1 MAPLQVMLVLTV
13 TAMLSVEAAEST
25 SAEGMSA
32 DDTFSSLIAFQ
43 SNIISSVAGSQL
55 PRTVILLFFLLMSFL
70 HILLLFLYFVT
81 CHQHSISQVLS
92 ILAII
97 PSHVV
102 KHISPTHRD
111 SQSQAL
117 ISTFQLWKH
126 Q

>member
-13 TAMLSVEAAEST
+13 TAMVSVEAAEST
-25 SAEGMSA
+25 SAESRSV
-32 DDTFSSLIAFQ
+32 DDTFYTLIAFQ

-70 HILLLFLYFVT
+70 HTLLLFLYFVT

-102 KHISPTHRD
+102 KHTSPAHRD
-111 SQSQAL
+111 SQSQSL
-117 ISTFQLWKH
+117 ISTFNLWKH
-126 Q
+126 L